1 MGKSYSDKVKN
12 RSSKQKARKNNYD
25 RPKRKDRSV
34 EKPPFPFAP
43 VIVIGIVLILITVSV
58 MMYTQKSDSNDNDN
72 IIINNDDDNNG
83 NDDTPTGSGTGSI
96 ILDTT
101 DGRQVFLDQYKG
113 KVVVL
118 DLFATW
124 CGPCKTQMEEL
135 DILKTKFYSSEM
147 VILSVGVD
155 LSESMGLLTE
165 FKKDEGA
172 TWTFARSNSEFNSV
186 FPSSSIP
193 TLYILDKDGNM
204 GKTHVG
210 VTSASI
216 LEDDVRYFL

>member
-1 MGKSYSDKVKN
+1 MGKSYSDKVKS
-12 RSSKQKARKNNYD
+12 RSNKHKASNYD
-25 RPKRKDRSV
+25 RPKRKNRSV

-43 VIVIGIVLILITVSV
+43 VIVIGIILTLIAVSV
-58 MMYTQKSDSNDNDN
+58 VMYANRPDSNDN
-72 IIINNDDDNNG
+72 IIINDNDNN
-83 NDDTPTGSGTGSI
+83 NDTPTGSGTGSI

-101 DGRQVFLDQYKG
+101 DGGKIFLDQYKG
-113 KVVVL
+113 KVIVL

-135 DILKTKFYSSEM
+135 DILKTRFSFGEM

-155 LSESMGLLTE
+155 LSESMGLITE
-165 FKKDEGA
+165 FKRDEGA
-172 TWTFARSNSEFNSV
+172 TWTFARSSPEFNSA

-210 VTSASI
+210 VTGASI
-216 LEDDVRYFL
+216 LESDIRSLL